1 MYYDILT
8 HRICLRRGID
18 LKKLQLILGHNAM
31 KTTSVY
37 LHVTNMDNL
46 ELPDLIN
53 NDPKD

>member
-1 MYYDILT
+1 MLEK
-8 HRICLRRGID
+8 GID

-46 ELPDLIN
+46 ELPDLTN
-53 NDPKD
+53 NDQKD